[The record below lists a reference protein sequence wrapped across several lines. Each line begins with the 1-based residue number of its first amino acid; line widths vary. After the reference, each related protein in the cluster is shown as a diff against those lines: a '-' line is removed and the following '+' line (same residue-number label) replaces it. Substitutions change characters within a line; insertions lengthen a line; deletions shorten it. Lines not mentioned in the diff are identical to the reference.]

1 MKTKVIKLEAH
12 SVKELI
18 DMIDKIIQEATTK
31 ETPQGRDTVIVK
43 AAIESIATKKG
54 WKPERVDRWLADIAY
69 LYPAAAFSIVAR
81 ECAILLDKNY
91 EDHIENSEKIFVI
104 STLDGVIHEVC
115 KKHIKNYRN
124 FAAFRSISDARIVCI
139 ALRDH
144 LKQMFGSGK

>member
-18 DMIDKIIQEATTK
+18 DTIDKILQEATTK
-31 ETPQGRDTVIVK
+31 ETSQENTDIVK
-43 AAIESIATKKG
+43 AAIESIAVKKG
-54 WKPERVDRWLADIAY
+54 WKPERVDRWLADIAN
-69 LYPAAAFSIVAR
+69 LYPAATFSIVTR
-81 ECAILLDKNY
+81 ECAILLDRNY

-104 STLDGVIHEVC
+104 STLDGVIHEIC

-124 FAAFRSISDARIVCI
+124 FAAFRSVSDARIVCI

>member
-18 DMIDKIIQEATTK
+18 DMIDNILKKAME
-31 ETPQGRDTVIVK
+31 ETPQQGTTDIVK
-43 AAIESIATKKG
+43 TAIESIATKKG
-54 WKPERVDRWLADIAY
+54 WKPERVDRWLADIAN
-69 LYPAAAFSIVAR
+69 LYPAAAFSIVTR

-124 FAAFRSISDARIVCI
+124 FAAFRSASDARIVCI

-144 LKQMFGSGK
+144 LKQMFGNGK